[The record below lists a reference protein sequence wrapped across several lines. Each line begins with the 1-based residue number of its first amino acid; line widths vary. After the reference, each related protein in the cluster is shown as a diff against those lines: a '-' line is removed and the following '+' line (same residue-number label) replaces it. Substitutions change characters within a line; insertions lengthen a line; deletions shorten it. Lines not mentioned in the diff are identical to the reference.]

1 MPSQISRRK
10 FFDVWFANAKEIR
23 TDALLH
29 HILQELGN
37 PSFSDDVI
45 SSLKVTIRSFSQKIE
60 QKWLKSGRHR
70 DRFLKTNSVWLEGN
84 SPLPDIASE
93 ALGGVSLPE
102 TSSGSLGR
110 PQKDFE
116 SSSTKTKRRRIQ
128 HLLETS
134 SLQEIAMA
142 TEVKLRKDGKKDSA
156 AIVKELCQFS
166 PRRGTVIKKTRKSL
180 ETSKPLGLSAD

>member
-1 MPSQISRRK
+1 M
-10 FFDVWFANAKEIR
+10 
-23 TDALLH
+23 DALLH

-45 SSLKVTIRSFSQKIE
+45 SSLKVTIRRFSQKIE

-70 DRFLKTNSVWLEGN
+70 NRFLKTNSVWLEGN
-84 SPLPDIASE
+84 LPLPDITSE
-93 ALGGVSLPE
+93 GLGGMSLPE

-110 PQKDFE
+110 PQNDFE
-116 SSSTKTKRRRIQ
+116 SLSTKTKRRRIQ

-142 TEVKLRKDGKKDSA
+142 TEVKLRKDGKD
-156 AIVKELCQFS
+156 
-166 PRRGTVIKKTRKSL
+166 VILECINSGFHVNINQTNEQIKQTR
-180 ETSKPLGLSAD
+180 AFA